1 MTTKTVE
8 KVTHSVTPKGLPL
21 CIKWT
26 EGRELLRNSR
36 KFADKAGWEPV
47 TTLGT
52 RVVFD
57 SSYEEHAV
65 YVYINEKRYYPADY
79 HCDDKSEALE
89 MAKSLRGFNSFGVK
103 AKPKARKA
111 SPKGKKK
118 TATKAKSSP
127 KVKKVAGS
135 ASVGA
140 SSDRKG
146 EDWYPP
152 KSPKVTKLKAQKATS
167 KRSKKAKAS
176 PKEKTGDEL
185 MAMLEAGIARY
196 AAKQPVARRAR
207 HQDRQPSLKG
217 MSFTISADNKLEM
230 TN

>member
-21 CIKWT
+21 YVKWT

-36 KFADKAGWEPV
+36 SKAGKEGWEPA

-52 RVVFD
+52 RVVWD
-57 SSYEEHAV
+57 TEWEEHCV

-89 MAKSLRGFNSFGVK
+89 MAKSLREFNSFGVK
-103 AKPKARKA
+103 PKVKATSKRSKAKAKAKPKATT

-127 KVKKVAGS
+127 KGKKVA
-135 ASVGA
+135 
-140 SSDRKG
+140 
-146 EDWYPP
+146 E
-152 KSPKVTKLKAQKATS
+152 KSPKVTKPKAKKATS
-167 KRSKKAKAS
+167 S
-176 PKEKTGDEL
+176 PKGRRRNSKVTKTTVFTDTEGVVW
-185 MAMLEAGIARY
+185 
-196 AAKQPVARRAR
+196 QPVARRAR
-207 HQDRQPSLKG
+207 HQNGRQPTLTG
-217 MSFTISADNKLEM
+217 LTFTIGADNQVTFK
-230 TN
+230 

>member
-21 CIKWT
+21 YIKWT

-36 KFADKAGWEPV
+36 TKAGKEGWEPA

-52 RVVFD
+52 RVVID
-57 SSYEEHAV
+57 TSCGEHAV

-79 HCDDKSEALE
+79 FCDDKSEALE
-89 MAKSLRGFNSFGVK
+89 MAKTLREFNSFGVK
-103 AKPKARKA
+103 AKPKAKA
-111 SPKGKKK
+111 KTKTSPKGKKK

-127 KVKKVAGS
+127 KGKKATTSVKPRVKVS
-135 ASVGA
+135 
-140 SSDRKG
+140 
-146 EDWYPP
+146 
-152 KSPKVTKLKAQKATS
+152 SPKGKGNHWSNKATS
-167 KRSKKAKAS
+167 KRSKKAKSS
-176 PKEKTGDEL
+176 PKEKSGDEL
-185 MAMLEAGIARY
+185 MDMLEAGIAAY

-217 MSFTISADNKLEM
+217 MSFTISADNKLEI

>member
-1 MTTKTVE
+1 MTTKTIE

-21 CIKWT
+21 YVKWT
-26 EGRELLRNSR
+26 GGRELLRNSR
-36 KFADKAGWEPV
+36 SKAGKEGWEPA

-79 HCDDKSEALE
+79 HCETKSEALE
-89 MAKSLRGFNSFGVK
+89 MAKSLREFNSFGVK
-103 AKPKARKA
+103 PKPKARKA

-127 KVKKVAGS
+127 KGKKVAGS

-152 KSPKVTKLKAQKATS
+152 KSPKVTKPTAKKATS
-167 KRSKKAKAS
+167 S
-176 PKEKTGDEL
+176 PKGKRRNSKVTKTTVFTDTEGVVW
-185 MAMLEAGIARY
+185 
-196 AAKQPVARRAR
+196 QPVARRAR
-207 HQDRQPSLKG
+207 HQNGRQPTLTG
-217 MSFTISADNKLEM
+217 LTFTIGADNQVTFK
-230 TN
+230 

>member
-21 CIKWT
+21 YVKWT

-36 KFADKAGWEPV
+36 SKAGKEGWEPA

-52 RVVFD
+52 RVVWD
-57 SSYEEHAV
+57 TEWEEHCV

-89 MAKSLRGFNSFGVK
+89 MAKSLREFNSFGVK
-103 AKPKARKA
+103 PKPKARKA

-127 KVKKVAGS
+127 KGKKVA
-135 ASVGA
+135 
-140 SSDRKG
+140 
-146 EDWYPP
+146 E
-152 KSPKVTKLKAQKATS
+152 KSPKVTKPKAKKATS
-167 KRSKKAKAS
+167 S
-176 PKEKTGDEL
+176 PKGRRRNSKVTKTTVFTATEGVVW
-185 MAMLEAGIARY
+185 
-196 AAKQPVARRAR
+196 QPVARRAR
-207 HQDRQPSLKG
+207 HQKGRQPTLTG
-217 MSFTISADNKLEM
+217 LTFTIGADNQVTFK
-230 TN
+230 